1 MAEYRKVKGHPGL
14 VRDMESG
21 AILNTDKQSIED
33 YLAKKRA
40 LQSAREAKNEV
51 AELGE
56 RVDKLQNDI
65 SEIKRMLEG
74 LIK

>member
-1 MAEYRKVKGHPGL
+1 MSYLKIEGHPGL
-14 VRDMESG
+14 LKDSVSG
-21 AILNTDKQSIED
+21 AILNNDKQAIED
-33 YLAKKRA
+33 YKSKKMAMQR
-40 LQSAREAKNEV
+40 AREAKNEV

-74 LIK
+74 LVK